1 MYGKGQVSP
10 VSFLAWGGVEVA
22 GRRNKYTLCFGVGR
36 EVRALGATPGP
47 SSHPPFAP
55 CSSVLPSIL

>member
-10 VSFLAWGGVEVA
+10 VSFLAWGSVEVA

-36 EVRALGATPGP
+36 EVRALGDTSHWSPRPQLPP
-47 SSHPPFAP
+47 SLCP
-55 CSSVLPSIL
+55 L